1 MPYKQHQQIK
11 MLSFHISRFC
21 LSQSQGSRREREFCS
36 LNLEFRDEN
45 EIFLSISQGSR
56 RDRDIFFQVSCFE
69 MGFRDEINLIL
80 TRIFEIE
87 NSRYALASLTFVFLS
102 SFRKYFLGKIGFCQ
116 YWTILDWPEALDS
129 KIQSGENGSMEDIT
143 LKFTM
148 KKNHREI
155 IKKSPRNPQK
165 ITQK

>member
-1 MPYKQHQQIK
+1 MHSEWEKGRRNLATGSINALQTTPTNE
-11 MLSFHISRFC
+11 MLSFHFSRFC

-69 MGFRDEINLIL
+69 MGLRDEINLIL

-87 NSRYALASLTFVFLS
+87 NSRHALLSKRCSLLLAMISDFRSQDFRNQILEFRFHRS
-102 SFRKYFLGKIGFCQ
+102 NFRKQKSFF
-116 YWTILDWPEALDS
+116 S
-129 KIQSGENGSMEDIT
+129 
-143 LKFTM
+143 
-148 KKNHREI
+148 EI
-155 IKKSPRNPQK
+155 RF
-165 ITQK
+165 

>member
-1 MPYKQHQQIK
+1 MHSEWEKGRRNLATGSINALQTTPTNE
-11 MLSFHISRFC
+11 MLSFHFSRFC

-69 MGFRDEINLIL
+69 MGLRDEINLNL

-87 NSRYALASLTFVFLS
+87 KSRYALPLLPPPST
-102 SFRKYFLGKIGFCQ
+102 
-116 YWTILDWPEALDS
+116 
-129 KIQSGENGSMEDIT
+129 
-143 LKFTM
+143 
-148 KKNHREI
+148 
-155 IKKSPRNPQK
+155 PQHTYEK
-165 ITQK
+165 LQIPVTW

>member
-1 MPYKQHQQIK
+1 MHSEWEKGRRNLATGSINTLQTAPINE
-11 MLSFHISRFC
+11 MLSFHFSRFC

-69 MGFRDEINLIL
+69 MGLRDEINQIL

-87 NSRYALASLTFVFLS
+87 KSRYALECGWGGGEHSLLFLNIARIANAVPCHS
-102 SFRKYFLGKIGFCQ
+102 
-116 YWTILDWPEALDS
+116 
-129 KIQSGENGSMEDIT
+129 
-143 LKFTM
+143 
-148 KKNHREI
+148 
-155 IKKSPRNPQK
+155 
-165 ITQK
+165 

>member
-1 MPYKQHQQIK
+1 MGKGRRNLATGSINALQTTPTNE
-11 MLSFHISRFC
+11 MLSFGFSRFY

-69 MGFRDEINLIL
+69 MGLRDEINLIL

-87 NSRYALASLTFVFLS
+87 KSRHALPGCT
-102 SFRKYFLGKIGFCQ
+102 
-116 YWTILDWPEALDS
+116 
-129 KIQSGENGSMEDIT
+129 
-143 LKFTM
+143 
-148 KKNHREI
+148 
-155 IKKSPRNPQK
+155 
-165 ITQK
+165 

>member
-1 MPYKQHQQIK
+1 MGKRKKKSGYWVYQYALQTTPTNE
-11 MLSFHISRFC
+11 MLSFHFSRLC

-69 MGFRDEINLIL
+69 MGLRDEINLIL

-87 NSRYALASLTFVFLS
+87 KSRHALTWRQVFVSHYLTFQDSYEINLFCCQTTSDEICLCLNFS
-102 SFRKYFLGKIGFCQ
+102 HYFVCVQ
-116 YWTILDWPEALDS
+116 
-129 KIQSGENGSMEDIT
+129 
-143 LKFTM
+143 
-148 KKNHREI
+148 
-155 IKKSPRNPQK
+155 
-165 ITQK
+165 

>member
-1 MPYKQHQQIK
+1 MHSEWEKGRRNLATGSINALQTTPTNE
-11 MLSFHISRFC
+11 MLSFHFSRFC

-69 MGFRDEINLIL
+69 MGLRDEINQIL

-87 NSRYALASLTFVFLS
+87 NSCYALVSSDAICIFLGQFFLWQNLFLS
-102 SFRKYFLGKIGFCQ
+102 IF
-116 YWTILDWPEALDS
+116 
-129 KIQSGENGSMEDIT
+129 
-143 LKFTM
+143 
-148 KKNHREI
+148 NHNLRSNVPI
-155 IKKSPRNPQK
+155 NL
-165 ITQK
+165 